1 VRWTTCAVG
10 APTGPSFDTLAVVSK
25 DRLVVIGGD
34 AAGMSAVAQA
44 RRLRDATELDVV
56 VLEQGPD
63 VSYSA
68 CGIPYW
74 VGGQVEDR
82 DQLIARTPSEFEAQD
97 VEVRLGTRADAI
109 DLAAGTV
116 TTGDGETLGYDHLLV
131 ATGGAPLRPDVPG
144 LDADGV
150 HGVHR
155 LADGAAIRATVA
167 AGARRA
173 VVLGGGYIGLEMADV
188 LHDRGLDVTVVLADP
203 LPMAQLDADMG
214 ALVCKA
220 MGEMG
225 IDVQTEQPVR
235 EIEMDGDGVVAA
247 VRTDDGTYP
256 ADLVVLGLGMGPEV
270 ALAEKAGLRLGE
282 TGAIEV
288 DRTQR
293 SRSHPEVFAAGDCAQ
308 TYSRITGEALHVA
321 LGTHANKQGRVAGS
335 VIGGRAARFAGVLGT
350 ALTKVGDLEIA
361 RTGLCTTQAEA
372 AGYDYRT
379 ETIEGTTKAGY
390 FPGTEGI
397 TVKLLSD
404 RGSGRLLGAQIVGG
418 PGSGK
423 RIDVLATAIWAGLTA
438 EEFAGSDLSYAPPF
452 SPTYDPV
459 LVAARVVS
467 RVEQG

>member
-1 VRWTTCAVG
+1 M
-10 APTGPSFDTLAVVSK
+10 
-25 DRLVVIGGD
+25 IGGD
-34 AAGMSAVAQA
+34 AAGMSAAAQA
-44 RRLRDATELDVV
+44 RRLRDVSELDVV

-63 VSYSA
+63 VSFSA

-74 VGGQVEDR
+74 VGGQVADR
-82 DQLIARTPSEFEAQD
+82 DRLIARTPSEFAAQD
-97 VEVRLGTRADAI
+97 IEVRTGTRAEGI
-109 DLAAGTV
+109 DLDAGTV
-116 TTGDGETLGYDHLLV
+116 TTGSGAILGYDHLLV
-131 ATGGAPLRPDVPG
+131 ATGGRPVRPDVPG

-155 LADGAAIRATVA
+155 LADGAAIRAAVA
-167 AGARRA
+167 AGACRA
-173 VVLGGGYIGLEMADV
+173 AVLGGGYIGLEMADV
-188 LHDRGLDVTVVLADP
+188 LHERGLDVTVVLADP
-203 LPMAQLDADMG
+203 LPMAQLDADMA
-214 ALVCKA
+214 ALVCKG
-220 MGEMG
+220 MGDLG
-225 IDVQTEQPVR
+225 IAVQTDQPVR
-235 EIEMDGDGVVAA
+235 EIEVDADGVVAA
-247 VRTDDGTYP
+247 VRTDDGRYA

-270 ALAEKAGLRLGE
+270 ALARDAGLRLGE
-282 TGAIEV
+282 TGGIDV

-293 SRSHPEVFAAGDCAQ
+293 SRSHPQVFAAGDCSQ
-308 TYSRITGEALHVA
+308 TFSQITGEAMLVA

-335 VIGGRAARFAGVLGT
+335 VIGGQAARFAGVLGT
-350 ALTKVGDLEIA
+350 ALTKVGDLEVA

-390 FPGTEGI
+390 YPGAEGI